1 MPRIPPKV
9 VPLRGGNRYQH
20 VHTREVWNRHN
31 GTNQSHVAS
40 ELDWLVECHAANG
53 EDNNCSDSEPLRS
66 YFEWA
71 KGHEGC
77 GQHCNY
83 LGMLGGCKLLTLRW
97 RWLRRT
103 AACACAVATGPAPG
117 NELCIL

>member
-83 LGMLGGCKLLTLRW
+83 LGMLGGHC
-97 RWLRRT
+97 
-103 AACACAVATGPAPG
+103 
-117 NELCIL
+117 

>member
-1 MPRIPPKV
+1 M
-9 VPLRGGNRYQH
+9 
-20 VHTREVWNRHN
+20 
-31 GTNQSHVAS
+31 AS

-83 LGMLGGCKLLTLRW
+83 LGMLGGCTADLAMAMTPAHGGLRM
-97 RWLRRT
+97 RRGDRP
-103 AACACAVATGPAPG
+103 GPG
-117 NELCIL
+117 Q

>member
-1 MPRIPPKV
+1 M
-9 VPLRGGNRYQH
+9 
-20 VHTREVWNRHN
+20 
-31 GTNQSHVAS
+31 AS

-83 LGMLGGCKLLTLRW
+83 LGMLGGCTADRCDGDGSGARRPAHAPW
-97 RWLRRT
+97 RPARPRAMSYVYSST
-103 AACACAVATGPAPG
+103 DAATRPRKGKRNGVAVVSLSDSCPVG
-117 NELCIL
+117 L

>member
-1 MPRIPPKV
+1 M
-9 VPLRGGNRYQH
+9 
-20 VHTREVWNRHN
+20 
-31 GTNQSHVAS
+31 AS

-117 NELCIL
+117 NELCILSTDAATRPRKGKRNGVAPVGLVSRPVEV